1 MKSKVLLAIAGLLVL
16 ILFICAYTVDET
28 EQVVVTRF
36 DKINRTV
43 IKPGLKFKLPVIE
56 KALVFP
62 NNLQE
67 WDGDPGQIPTREK
80 TYIWVNTFARWKIVD
95 PVKFLKTVGYIS
107 QAQQRLDEIIDP
119 TVRNFITSNRL
130 IEAVRNSNRELDTF
144 EDLGDSVQ
152 AVLGG
157 SSEAS
162 ETSQDKQMPVRFA
175 QVTVGRDKID
185 NGILTQAKPKLA
197 QFGIEL
203 VDVKIKRVN
212 YVEEVRKSVYD
223 RMIAERKQIAQKFRS
238 EGKGEAQ
245 KILGEKERELKR
257 IESEAY
263 RTAQEIKGKA
273 DAESTRLYADAFG
286 LDPEFYSFTKTM
298 EVYNE
303 ALTDNS
309 SIILSTDSEIFKYM
323 KGYQGQT
330 SKKP

>member
-1 MKSKVLLAIAGLLVL
+1 MKTKAFLAIAGLL
-16 ILFICAYTVDET
+16 ILTVFICAYTVDET

-36 DKINRTV
+36 DKIQRTV
-43 IKPGLKFKLPVIE
+43 TSPGLHFKLPLIE

-80 TYIWVNTFARWKIVD
+80 TYIWVNTFACWKIVD
-95 PVKFLKTVGYIS
+95 PVMFLKTVGYVS

-144 EDLGDSVQ
+144 EDLGDTTVQ
-152 AVLGG
+152 PT
-157 SSEAS
+157 AS
-162 ETSQDKQMPVRFA
+162 GNDDNRQMPVRFA

-185 NGILTQAKPKLA
+185 NGILTQAQPKLA
-197 QFGIEL
+197 KFGIEL
-203 VDVKIKRVN
+203 TDVKIKRVN

-245 KILGEKERELKR
+245 KILGEKERDLKR

-263 RTAQEIKGKA
+263 RTAQEVKGKA

-286 LDPEFYSFTKTM
+286 VDPEFYSFTKTL
-298 EVYNE
+298 EIYGN
-303 ALTDNS
+303 ALSANS
-309 SIILSTDSEIFKYM
+309 SIILSTDSEIFKYL
-323 KGYQGQT
+323 KNYQGNAVAGH
-330 SKKP
+330 